1 VYSSALRVCFKS
13 FQPGQAKKIIS
24 LMNEREIALTHN
36 IYANLIGGFGKLG
49 QTFECL
55 HYWSRYKKE
64 FKEFDINV

>member
-1 VYSSALRVCFKS
+1 
-13 FQPGQAKKIIS
+13 
-24 LMNEREIALTHN
+24 MNEREIALTHN